1 MRIAECPLLAL
12 LTPCLV
18 CMDLQLEVGRYVI
31 WKAPIGQTRRRQQR
45 VSWQDLDIA
54 VTAMSL
60 HVGLV
65 RSQESLRRIQ
75 NVTGLAMSRA
85 AGSDWCQ

>member
-1 MRIAECPLLAL
+1 MRIAECPVLAL

-18 CMDLQLEVGRYVI
+18 CMDLKLEVGRYVI
-31 WKAPIGQTRRRQQR
+31 CKAPKGQTRGWQQR

-54 VTAMSL
+54 VKAMSL

-65 RSQESLRRIQ
+65 RSQASLRIRS
-75 NVTGLAMSRA
+75 VTGLAMSRA
-85 AGSDWCQ
+85 AGSDWCH